1 MSHEPV
7 RYGDT
12 LIFPAS
18 LDPDAVT
25 VVSRLNDA
33 GLESYFVGGCVRDLL
48 VGLLPKDF
56 DVSTAARPRQIR
68 RLFRN
73 SRIIGRRFKLAHVH
87 FGDKVI
93 EVATFRQPPEAAD
106 EVEGEDADLLI
117 RRDNVFGTAE
127 EDVIRRDFTIN
138 ALLYDLRTSE
148 VIDYVGGVEDLR
160 QRVLRTI
167 GDPSVRF
174 AEDPVRML
182 RAVKFM
188 SRLEMD
194 ASPETD
200 AAMHECADLIERSAP
215 PRVLE
220 EIYKLMSCG
229 KANRALAMFQEYG
242 LLDRLLPEIA
252 STWREHPA
260 ELAAMGGAL
269 DRIDRG
275 QRKLDNSFLLAC
287 LFLPAWRA
295 RLEKVQ
301 GQDPVAIIRDLITPV
316 AMRMSMPRRDVGLVK
331 QMLYAFSRFER
342 PPRSKR
348 FRMKE
353 FLARVMTRRAL
364 DLLYVATLAGFID
377 PELHAEWAQRASDV
391 EADPEAT
398 VEAEPREG
406 GRRKRRR
413 GGRRRSRS
421 GGRSSAAADRDDT
434 ADADVDGLEAGDAEE
449 RGEDESREAG
459 SDGSSTRRRSGRRGR
474 RGGRKRRRNRDP
486 DTSEGP
492 ADGDGADDAA
502 PSEAEPAT
510 AGAEGGSDE
519 TRSAPARKS
528 KRPPRKRKTP
538 RRSRK
543 VATTGKRDAQ
553 PERRRETK
561 EPDDQ
566 VGPGQRHPEDVE
578 DFFDW

>member
-87 FGDKVI
+87 FGDNVI
-93 EVATFRQPPEAAD
+93 EVATFRQTPEAATD
-106 EVEGEDADLLI
+106 GDGDDPDLLI
-117 RRDNVFGTAE
+117 RRDNVFGSAE
-127 EDVIRRDFTIN
+127 EDVVRRDFTIN

-188 SRLEMD
+188 SRLEMQ

-200 AAMHECADLIERSAP
+200 AAMHACADLIERSAP

-220 EIYKLMSCG
+220 EIYKLMCCG

-252 STWREHPA
+252 PTWREHTA

-269 DRIDRG
+269 DRIDHG
-275 QRKLDNSFLLAC
+275 QRKLDNAFLLAC
-287 LFLPAWRA
+287 LFLPPWRA
-295 RLEKVQ
+295 RLEQVQ
-301 GQDPVAIIRDLITPV
+301 GQDPVAVIRDMITPV

-331 QMLYAFSRFER
+331 QMLFAFSRFER
-342 PPRSKR
+342 PPRSRR
-348 FRMKE
+348 FRMNE
-353 FLARVMTRRAL
+353 FLGRSTTRRAL
-364 DLLYVATLAGFID
+364 DLLYVATQAGFLD
-377 PELHAEWAQRASDV
+377 PELHADWAQRAADV
-391 EADPEAT
+391 APDPEAT
-398 VEAEPREG
+398 VEAEPREA

-421 GGRSSAAADRDDT
+421 RGSRDDT
-434 ADADVDGLEAGDAEE
+434 DERTGDGDEESEPIEAGERVADADGEAASGDAPA
-449 RGEDESREAG
+449 RKR
-459 SDGSSTRRRSGRRGR
+459 TGRRGR
-474 RGGRKRRRNRDP
+474 RGGRKRRRTP
-486 DTSEGP
+486 ASDTP
-492 ADGDGADDAA
+492 ASDGDEDAA
-502 PSEAEPAT
+502 GEASESTGDTAT
-510 AGAEGGSDE
+510 PDDGSKSDE
-519 TRSAPARKS
+519 AQDAPARKR
-528 KRPPRKRKTP
+528 KRAPRKRGTERK
-538 RRSRK
+538 SRK
-543 VATTGKRDAQ
+543 VATTGKRAAQ
-553 PERRRETK
+553 PARRRPAK
-561 EPDDQ
+561 SDDD
-566 VGPGQRHPEDVE
+566 VGPGQRHPEDIE
-578 DFFDW
+578 DVFDW